1 VTRSEARDLY
11 SDYLD
16 KTLGDDERARLL
28 AFWDADPTARAEFDA
43 FARTLSVLYALP
55 AREPSLDL
63 WREFAPH
70 LAAHR
75 AERKLSLPARARHRW
90 HQFCSEFSAGLI
102 LWTHSLASRTH
113 ARLERYL
120 LRDPLARNR

>member
-1 VTRSEARDLY
+1 VTGDEARELY

-16 KTLGDDERARLL
+16 TTLDGVDRARLL
-28 AFWDADPTARAEFDA
+28 AFWDADPAARADFDA
-43 FARTLSVLYALP
+43 FARTLSVLHTLP

-70 LAAHR
+70 MAAHL
-75 AERKLSLPARARHRW
+75 AERKMSLPTRAKRRW
-90 HQFCSEFSAGLI
+90 SQFRSELSAGVI

>member
-1 VTRSEARDLY
+1 MTRDEARDLY

-16 KTLGDDERARLL
+16 NTLDDVRRARLL
-28 AFWDADPTARAEFDA
+28 ALWDADPAARADFNA
-43 FARTLSVLYALP
+43 FARTLSMLHALP

-70 LAAHR
+70 MAAHQ
-75 AERKLSLPARARHRW
+75 AERRLSLWARAKWRW
-90 HQFCSEFSAGLI
+90 SQFRSELSAGVI
-102 LWTHSLASRTH
+102 LWTHSLASHTH

>member
-1 VTRSEARDLY
+1 MTRDEARALY

-16 KTLGDDERARLL
+16 DALDAEDRARLL
-28 AFWDADPTARAEFDA
+28 AFWEANAGMRADYDV
-43 FARTLSVLYALP
+43 FARTVRVLHALP

-70 LAAHR
+70 MAAHQE
-75 AERKLSLPARARHRW
+75 ERRRSLPARAQHRW
-90 HQFCSEFSAGLI
+90 SQFRSELSAGVI
-102 LWTHSLASRTH
+102 LWTHSLASRAHT
-113 ARLERYL
+113 RLERYL

>member
-1 VTRSEARDLY
+1 MTRDEARSLY

-16 KTLGDDERARLL
+16 NTLDASRRARLL
-28 AFWDADPTARAEFDA
+28 AFWDTNAEAKADFDA
-43 FARTLSVLYALP
+43 FARTLRVLHALP

-70 LAAHR
+70 MAAFQ
-75 AERKLSLPARARHRW
+75 AERRLSLPTRWKHRW
-90 HQFCSEFSAGLI
+90 SQFRSELSAGII
-102 LWTHSLASRTH
+102 LWTHTLASRTH

-120 LRDPLARNR
+120 LHDPMARNR

>member
-1 VTRSEARDLY
+1 MTRNEARELY

-16 KTLGDDERARLL
+16 NTLDAGGRARLL
-28 AFWDADPTARAEFDA
+28 ALWEADAGAQADFDA
-43 FARTLSVLYALP
+43 FARTLGVLHALP
-55 AREPSLDL
+55 AREPALDL

-70 LAAHR
+70 MAAHR
-75 AERKLSLPARARHRW
+75 AERKLSLPARAKHRW
-90 HQFCSEFSAGLI
+90 SQFCSELSAGMI

-120 LRDPLARNR
+120 LRDPLTRNH

>member
-1 VTRSEARDLY
+1 VTRDEARDLY
-11 SDYLD
+11 SDFLD
-16 KTLGDDERARLL
+16 NALDDTRRARLL
-28 AFWDADPTARAEFDA
+28 AFWNADPAARADFDV
-43 FARTLSVLYALP
+43 FARTLGVLHALP

-70 LAAHR
+70 MAAHQEGR
-75 AERKLSLPARARHRW
+75 RLSLPARAKRRW
-90 HQFCSEFSAGLI
+90 SQFRSELSAGMI

>member
-1 VTRSEARDLY
+1 VTRDEARELY

-16 KTLGDDERARLL
+16 NLLDDARHARLL
-28 AFWDADPTARAEFDA
+28 ALWDADPAARADFDA
-43 FARTLSVLYALP
+43 FARTLSMLHALP

-70 LAAHR
+70 MAAHR
-75 AERKLSLPARARHRW
+75 ADRKMSLPARAKQRW
-90 HQFCSEFSAGLI
+90 SQFCSELSAGLI

-120 LRDPLARNR
+120 LRDPLTRNH

>member
-1 VTRSEARDLY
+1 MTRDEARDFY

-16 KTLGDDERARLL
+16 NTLDDGNRARLL
-28 AFWDADPTARAEFDA
+28 AFWKADPAAQADFEA
-43 FARTLSVLYALP
+43 FARTLDVLHALP

-70 LAAHR
+70 MAAHR
-75 AERKLSLPARARHRW
+75 AERNMSLPVRIKRRW
-90 HQFCSEFSAGLI
+90 SQFRSEVSAGVI

-120 LRDPLARNR
+120 LRDPLTRNH